1 VASQQV
7 LTVERA
13 AVTTVLAARG
23 YPDNP
28 EKGAAIRLPDAADL
42 GDDVIVFHA
51 GTYRDNEG
59 RLRTSGGRVFSV
71 TGLGPTV
78 ALAAQASRGAA
89 ERISFEG
96 KTWRRDVA
104 WREIQRAGA
113 A

>member
-1 VASQQV
+1 
-7 LTVERA
+7 
-13 AVTTVLAARG
+13 VTTVLAARG
-23 YPDNP
+23 YPESP
-28 EKGAAIRLPDAADL
+28 EKGVAIRLPSSADL

-59 RLRTSGGRVFSV
+59 RLRTSGGRVLSV

-78 ALAAQASRGAA
+78 AVAAEASRRGAEKIA
-89 ERISFEG
+89 FEG
-96 KTWRRDVA
+96 KTWRRDIA

>member
-1 VASQQV
+1 V
-7 LTVERA
+7 LSAERA

-23 YPDNP
+23 YPERP
-28 EKGAAIRLPDAADL
+28 EKGSVITLPESEL

-51 GTYRDNEG
+51 GTSRDKEG
-59 RLRTSGGRVFSV
+59 ALRTAGGRVLNV
-71 TGLGPTV
+71 TGLGSTV
-78 ALAAQASRGAA
+78 PLAARASRAGA

-104 WREIQRAGA
+104 WREIERAGA